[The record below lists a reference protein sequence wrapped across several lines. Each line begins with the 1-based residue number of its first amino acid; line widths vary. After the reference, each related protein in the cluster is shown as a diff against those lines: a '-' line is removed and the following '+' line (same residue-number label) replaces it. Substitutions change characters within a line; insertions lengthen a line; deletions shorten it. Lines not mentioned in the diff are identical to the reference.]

1 MGRTNP
7 SVGSASKSGSQQK
20 SGRSDHL
27 AESPMPVASVVLI
40 IDDDPMHLKIYG
52 WIVEAAGYASLPAQ
66 VMHGGV
72 ELPEGKADLV
82 LLDYNFVGKTTAVE
96 LAQRVRTR
104 QPELPILVLSDAF
117 SLPDDIAPHVQGFIR
132 KGDPAKLVDKLL
144 EMLGPGHEKKTS
156 DVLNS

>member
-1 MGRTNP
+1 
-7 SVGSASKSGSQQK
+7 
-20 SGRSDHL
+20 
-27 AESPMPVASVVLI
+27 MPVASVVLI
-40 IDDDPMHLKIYG
+40 IDDDPMHLRIYG

-82 LLDYNFVGKTTAVE
+82 LLDYNFVGTTTAVE
-96 LAQRVRTR
+96 LAQRVRAS

-132 KGDPAKLVDKLL
+132 KGDPGKLVDKLR